1 MTSTNGRSPGGRRP
15 PRPYRDSLLIY
26 AVFGV
31 IVIVLAVVTG
41 GRVLWAIVGGVG
53 AFLLAT
59 AWTWRTLRQRERE
72 GERR

>member
-1 MTSTNGRSPGGRRP
+1 MTGTNGRSPARRR

-41 GRVLWAIVGGVG
+41 GRVLWAVVGGVG

-59 AWTWRTLRQRERE
+59 VWTWRTLRERERE
-72 GERR
+72 RQQR